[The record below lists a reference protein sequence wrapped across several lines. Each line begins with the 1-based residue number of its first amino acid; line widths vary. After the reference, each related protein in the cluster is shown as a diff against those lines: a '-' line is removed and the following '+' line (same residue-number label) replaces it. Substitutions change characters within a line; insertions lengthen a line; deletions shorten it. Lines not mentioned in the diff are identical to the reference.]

1 MKKIQNSIF
10 VILVLTMS
18 SCFQNNFNTEGLV
31 GNLNEAQLDERTCFE
46 IPINNVINEDKSID
60 IIRDSVK
67 MRVQSYAFF
76 EMQTN
81 TEDGYY
87 YQRIDISGIT
97 NEKTT
102 YLAIIEFKDCYNS
115 YQEPELISANKETPA
130 IIKLYY
136 PKSSLK
142 SILNMLENKP
152 SVLLHYHCWE
162 KAGKW
167 AALSY
172 YAEE

>member
-1 MKKIQNSIF
+1 MKKIQNSIL

-18 SCFQNNFNTEGLV
+18 SCFQNNYNTEGLV
-31 GNLNEAQLDERTCFE
+31 GNLNEAKLDERTCFE
-46 IPINNVINEDKSID
+46 IPINPIINEDRSID
-60 IIRDSVK
+60 AIRDSVK
-67 MRVQSYAFF
+67 IWVQSYDFF

-81 TEDGYY
+81 KGDGYY
-87 YQRIDISGIT
+87 YQRIDISGFT
-97 NEKTT
+97 NEKVT
-102 YLAIIEFKDCYNS
+102 YLAVIEFKDCYNS
-115 YQEPELISANKETPA
+115 YEEPDIIPANNKTPA
-130 IIKLYY
+130 TIKLYY

-162 KAGKW
+162 NAGKW

-172 YAEE
+172 FNEK